1 MPEKKLA
8 LRGVEWEYITGGRG
22 ERVLLLL
29 HGAAGG
35 AETMHALAE
44 AFADEY
50 RTIAPTITSVR
61 RLDEVCDALSAIL
74 DKEHV
79 GRAVVFG
86 GSFGGVVAQ
95 AFAKRYARQVED
107 LILLST
113 GVPNRALGARTEKIL
128 KYLSYLPFPLMRALM
143 KLEIS
148 RHLKAPAPSEEAAR
162 IDAFKKRLDD
172 YFDHKLTKDVM
183 LSRVALTI
191 DFNKHESLTP
201 EDFDAWPG
209 RVLII
214 ESDNDPMIG
223 PEDRSRLRAA
233 YPRALVCTFPGA
245 GHMIPLLKLEEMVE
259 VVKAFLKDVYGPP
272 AVEAHCAA
280 HEEH

>member
-1 MPEKKLA
+1 
-8 LRGVEWEYITGGRG
+8 
-22 ERVLLLL
+22 
-29 HGAAGG
+29 
-35 AETMHALAE
+35 
-44 AFADEY
+44 
-50 RTIAPTITSVR
+50 
-61 RLDEVCDALSAIL
+61 
-74 DKEHV
+74 
-79 GRAVVFG
+79 
-86 GSFGGVVAQ
+86 
-95 AFAKRYARQVED
+95 
-107 LILLST
+107 
-113 GVPNRALGARTEKIL
+113 
-128 KYLSYLPFPLMRALM
+128 
-143 KLEIS
+143 
-148 RHLKAPAPSEEAAR
+148 
-162 IDAFKKRLDD
+162 
-172 YFDHKLTKDVM
+172 M